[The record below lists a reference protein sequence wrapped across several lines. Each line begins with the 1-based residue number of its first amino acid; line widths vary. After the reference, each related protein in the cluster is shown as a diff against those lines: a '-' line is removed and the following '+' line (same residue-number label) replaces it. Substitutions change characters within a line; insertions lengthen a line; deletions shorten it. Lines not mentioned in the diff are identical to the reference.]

1 MENHFYV
8 CENAKS
14 FSNLHNQN
22 GKRNLF
28 CKITSLCSSQSVHF
42 RFIVTKIKKSYIID
56 IDSSITVYHN
66 IFWQKCCKDI
76 QKPKNVFIRYE
87 KSSCQRFSSL
97 VYVHTANETVTPEEY
112 IAASNI
118 VTVFVNY
125 ARRKNKCNSNMKDNA
140 QKIDAIM
147 VVI

>member
-1 MENHFYV
+1 MLQRHSKTQKFLYTLWKKFLSEV
-8 CENAKS
+8 L
-14 FSNLHNQN
+14 FSCV
-22 GKRNLF
+22 R
-28 CKITSLCSSQSVHF
+28 T
-42 RFIVTKIKKSYIID
+42 
-56 IDSSITVYHN
+56 
-66 IFWQKCCKDI
+66 
-76 QKPKNVFIRYE
+76 
-87 KSSCQRFSSL
+87 
-97 VYVHTANETVTPEEY
+97 YVHTANETVTPEEY

>member
-1 MENHFYV
+1 M
-8 CENAKS
+8 
-14 FSNLHNQN
+14 
-22 GKRNLF
+22 
-28 CKITSLCSSQSVHF
+28 
-42 RFIVTKIKKSYIID
+42 
-56 IDSSITVYHN
+56 
-66 IFWQKCCKDI
+66 
-76 QKPKNVFIRYE
+76 
-87 KSSCQRFSSL
+87 
-97 VYVHTANETVTPEEY
+97 YVHTANETVTPEEY